1 MYSFALFYFEFEGNF
16 RVQGPGGLY
25 LEGRF
30 IGVCC
35 VCVCVTSLRGLRNLG
50 HKYAVSMP

>member
-25 LEGRF
+25 LEGRL